1 MQRIADDI
9 GLHQMDRISDLL
21 TPTECQDLHQVLT
34 NPEQNILEEVDR
46 MSKQNSNLDINEKRK
61 KRSIKCTRIMKE
73 WLATVGNSMYYDRL
87 ARALRKIGRSD
98 VSREMG
104 KNINQDKSL
113 GMKKYVEDFQKGVE
127 AMKSSMIAA
136 DSDKSAD
143 RLRWERECKT
153 RQADRQAVKQT
164 DRQADRTDI

>member
-61 KRSIKCTRIMKE
+61 KRSIK
-73 WLATVGNSMYYDRL
+73 
-87 ARALRKIGRSD
+87 
-98 VSREMG
+98 MG